1 MNPCVEWDPWKAAAN
16 RRVHGVRFADAAT
29 VFEDE
34 FALTSGA
41 RRLSDHFRMEG
52 QQKTEGS
59 I

>member
-1 MNPCVEWDPWKAAAN
+1 M
-16 RRVHGVRFADAAT
+16 RFADAAT